1 MPSTVTSPKKVAT
14 KSVTRTRT
22 RVKLAAPKPAKGVK
36 FATLGKHFSIP
47 LVSLL
52 AAASV
57 ADRVNLEN
65 AGVPAL
71 MARDLFKHMA
81 FQEAEVHAF
90 LNMSK
95 SSYHRRISEEKAV
108 IDGAAGHAVVGYADL
123 LLYLQRQLEDI
134 GDAQQMREF
143 DSAKWLGQWLR
154 EPNPALGG
162 ARPAS
167 YMSSPTGR
175 NAVTRALGANFSG
188 AYQ

>member
-1 MPSTVTSPKKVAT
+1 MTNAAASNPKKPS
-14 KSVTRTRT
+14 KPSSPTRA
-22 RVKLAAPKPAKGVK
+22 RVKLASPKPAKAVK
-36 FATLGKHFSIP
+36 FAALGKHFSIP

-52 AAASV
+52 AVASV

-71 MARDLFKHMA
+71 MARELFRHMA
-81 FQEAEVHAF
+81 FQESEVHAF

-95 SSYHRRISEEKAV
+95 SAYHRRVSEDNAV

-123 LLYLQRQLEDI
+123 LLYLQRQLDEMSDVQKL
-134 GDAQQMREF
+134 ASF

-162 ARPAS
+162 ARPAT

-175 NAVTRALGANFSG
+175 VAVTRALGANFSG